1 MKRKKRFNG
10 ISYQMGVGPFVDR
23 NPMRQVKMWDNI
35 GGEVEG
41 DFRQGGKN
49 VKTKLTKENTSCV
62 CGDEMLS
69 IGKANGFQ
77 KNMHLLRQIHSQNK
91 HRSGQS
97 RIESD
102 FH

>member
-35 GGEVEG
+35 GGEVEE

-69 IGKANGFQ
+69 IGKANRFQ